1 MGTITLES
9 GNVLNSESFANL
21 QNVASV
27 LLNNGVLQTGS
38 WANQNT
44 LNGDYIGVLQ
54 TVATEPFTLQIS
66 FDTVAEVQALGVD
79 YLAWVSAG
87 IGAPDKVTYSASLD
101 GKSWTELGTV
111 AQADARRYEA
121 IATGMDAYH
130 FVLETGAPVRV
141 KYLKAEFERGFNTDK
156 NTKFGW
162 VAFDEFTV
170 EGALTSEQPA
180 PVFNEV
186 DSATGIRVAAG
197 LDTVPAGAHLKVE
210 PVDAGDAAYASV
222 ARAFRNENVDLAAF
236 DISLLL
242 DGGTV
247 QPRGVLNV
255 AFPLPQG
262 FDAAKTQLYHVSPE
276 GEKELLTAKTAD
288 GLLNAELTHLS
299 LYVLAQPKAGA
310 ESGGSSSSAPSGGT
324 SSSSA
329 DTSSSSGT
337 PCGGRVFRY
346 GRTCAG
352 NAPDRG
358 CVPAGLGHRSRSG
371 LCGPAGCAGL
381 EKAPGDTRIKN
392 VTFW

>member
-1 MGTITLES
+1 M
-9 GNVLNSESFANL
+9 
-21 QNVASV
+21 
-27 LLNNGVLQTGS
+27 
-38 WANQNT
+38 
-44 LNGDYIGVLQ
+44 
-54 TVATEPFTLQIS
+54 
-66 FDTVAEVQALGVD
+66 
-79 YLAWVSAG
+79 
-87 IGAPDKVTYSASLD
+87 
-101 GKSWTELGTV
+101 

-337 PCGGRVFRY
+337 LSGG
-346 GRTCAG
+346 AG
-352 NAPDRG
+352 GASSGTAAPATGMPQTGDAFPLVWVTVAAAA
-358 CVPAGLGHRSRSG
+358 CVVLLAVLVWKKHR
-371 LCGPAGCAGL
+371 
-381 EKAPGDTRIKN
+381 ETRA
-392 VTFW
+392 

>member
-111 AQADARRYEA
+111 AQEDARRYEA

-170 EGALTSEQPA
+170 EGALTSEQPG
-180 PVFNEV
+180 P
-186 DSATGIRVAAG
+186 RVQ
-197 LDTVPAGAHLKVE
+197 
-210 PVDAGDAAYASV
+210 
-222 ARAFRNENVDLAAF
+222 RRW
-236 DISLLL
+236 
-242 DGGTV
+242 TV
-247 QPRGVLNV
+247 QQGSVLR
-255 AFPLPQG
+255 QG
-262 FDAAKTQLYHVSPE
+262 WTQCRPARISRWSRWMRATRHMLLWRALSAMKMLTLRHLIFLCCWMAAR
-276 GEKELLTAKTAD
+276 
-288 GLLNAELTHLS
+288 
-299 LYVLAQPKAGA
+299 
-310 ESGGSSSSAPSGGT
+310 
-324 SSSSA
+324 
-329 DTSSSSGT
+329 
-337 PCGGRVFRY
+337 C
-346 GRTCAG
+346 
-352 NAPDRG
+352 
-358 CVPAGLGHRSRSG
+358 SRAA
-371 LCGPAGCAGL
+371 C
-381 EKAPGDTRIKN
+381 
-392 VTFW
+392 